1 MSLKKKIFFIIF
13 LVITIGKIS
22 GQKDVMID
30 WNYSG
35 LSFTEFAS
43 QAEIRDS
50 VSFFY
55 MDEWVS
61 GLKLGSFAEP
71 LPMSVLLQNT
81 FAGRSLYYYTDNSG
95 NIIITKN
102 FAIKVVDVDQAA
114 GTTFIPSTVY
124 TEQDNQKGTGSSVVD
139 IGNPADRNKPG
150 NATLSGYI
158 TSRDT
163 KEPVAGVTIF
173 NQKLSSGT
181 ISNQYGFYS
190 LQMPRGSYQIQY
202 TFIGM
207 KERTMNINLY
217 GSGELNVDMN
227 STLIPL
233 KETIVSADRNMVL
246 KRYEVGAEKINITSF
261 KLMPTSMGES
271 DIIKSFL
278 LIPGVQTVGEGSA
291 GFNVRGGSSD
301 QNLVMMDGAPLY
313 NTSHFFGFFSAVN
326 SDIIKDVTLYKG
338 GIPSR
343 YGGRISS
350 ILDISSREGS
360 RKEFKGSAGISPITT
375 HLSAEGPIKKD
386 TSSYLIAARTT
397 YSNWIFK
404 LIDNPALQRSRA
416 SFYDV
421 NARFAFDIDHNNK
434 IDISSYLSHDSFRFN
449 SDTIYGYDNAIVAAR
464 WRHFFSSRVFSVVSL
479 NNSNYRYNIRGENG
493 TPNAFVLSH
502 RINSTGLKA
511 DFNYFM
517 GRNEMNF
524 GADMTLYGIIPGSYQ
539 PAGDSSIV
547 MSKSLPR
554 ERALESSIYID
565 DKFVL
570 NEYVSVNAG
579 IRLSSFLAFGPQ
591 SVLQY
596 DPGFTR
602 SKTSI
607 TDTINYKAGQVAKA
621 YGGPELR
628 FSVNFKISNSNSIKL
643 NYNRTMQYLH
653 LLTNSVSISPT
664 DTWKLCDNYLKPQT
678 GDQYAFGFYQM
689 MYGKRIEASAEVYYK
704 TIRNMVDYKGG
715 TSLIMND
722 NIEQDLVG
730 VTGKAYGLELMFRKS
745 EGRVRWSVGYTY
757 ARIFLKSTGIFDD
770 EIINK
775 GKWFPANYDKPNDL
789 AVTFNYLFSRRFSF
803 SANYTLSTGRPV
815 TYPVSSYYLNDIY
828 IIYYSERNAYRI
840 PDYSRLDLSFRVSG
854 NLKSHKL
861 ANPNWTFSVYNL
873 LGRQNVYSEYF
884 NNVNN
889 QVIGYKLSVF
899 GRAIPSVTLS
909 FDF

>member
-1 MSLKKKIFFIIF
+1 MCLKKKIFFIIF

-22 GQKDVMID
+22 GQKDVIID
-30 WNYSG
+30 WDFTG
-35 LSFTEFAS
+35 LRFTEFAA
-43 QAEIRDS
+43 QAETRDS

-55 MDEWVS
+55 LNEWVS
-61 GLKLGSFAEP
+61 DIRMGEFRGAVPLSGL
-71 LPMSVLLQNT
+71 LLST
-81 FAGRSLYYYTDNSG
+81 FAGRSLYFYIDNSG
-95 NIIITKN
+95 NVIITRS
-102 FAIKVVDVDQAA
+102 FAIKVADVEQVS
-114 GTTFIPSTVY
+114 GTAFIPSTVY
-124 TEQDNQKGTGSSVVD
+124 NEPENTKGTLSSVID

-150 NATLSGYI
+150 NVALTGYI

-173 NQKLSSGT
+173 NQKLSAGT
-181 ISNQYGFYS
+181 ISNQFGFYT
-190 LQMPRGSYQIQY
+190 LQLPRGPHQLQF

-217 GSGELNVDMN
+217 SPGELNVDMN

-246 KRYEVGAEKINITSF
+246 KRYEVGAEKINISSF

-301 QNLVMMDGAPLY
+301 QNLVLMDGAPLY

-360 RKEFKGSAGISPITT
+360 RKEFKGNAGISPITT
-375 HLSAEGPIKKD
+375 HISVEGPIKKD
-386 TSSYLIAARTT
+386 TSSFLITARTT

-404 LIDNPALQRSRA
+404 LIENPALQRSRA
-416 SFYDV
+416 SFYDI
-421 NARFAFDIDHNNK
+421 NGRFAFDIDHNNR
-434 IDISSYLSHDSFRFN
+434 IDVSSYLSHDSFRFN
-449 SDTIYGYDNAIVAAR
+449 TDTTYSYNNSIVSVR
-464 WRHFFSSRVFSVVSL
+464 WRHFFNSRFFSVVSL
-479 NNSNYRYNIRGENG
+479 DNSNYRYDITGENG
-493 TPNAFVLSH
+493 SPNAFVLSH
-502 RINSTGLKA
+502 RINSTGVKA
-511 DFNYFM
+511 DFNYFL

-524 GADMTLYGIIPGSYQ
+524 GADMTFYGIIPGSYR
-539 PAGDSSIV
+539 PATDSSIV
-547 MSKSLPR
+547 SKNSLPK

-570 NEYVSVNAG
+570 NEYISINAG
-579 IRLSSFLAFGPQ
+579 IRLSSFLSFGPQ
-591 SVLQY
+591 TVLQY
-596 DPGFTR
+596 DPDFTR
-602 SKTSI
+602 SKTSVI
-607 TDTINYKAGQVAKA
+607 DTVYYGRGQVTKA

-628 FSVNFKISNSNSIKL
+628 FSVNFKLSNSNSIKL
-643 NYNRTMQYLH
+643 NYNRTRQYLH
-653 LLTNSVSISPT
+653 LLSNSVSISPT

-678 GDQYAFGFYQM
+678 GDQYALGFYQM
-689 MYGKRIEASAEVYYK
+689 MYGKSVEASAELYFK
-704 TIRNMVDYKGG
+704 TINNMVDYKGG

-722 NIEQDLVG
+722 NIEQELVG
-730 VTGKAYGLELMFRKS
+730 VKGKAYGVELMFKKS

-757 ARIFLKSTGIFDD
+757 SRTFLKSTGKFGD

-775 GKWFPANYDKPNDL
+775 GKWFPANFDKPNDL

-803 SANYTLSTGRPV
+803 STNYTLSTGRPV
-815 TYPVSSYYLNDIY
+815 TFPVSSYYLNDVY

-840 PDYSRLDLSFRVSG
+840 PDYSRLDLSFRISG

-884 NNVNN
+884 NNVDNK
-889 QVIGYKLSVF
+889 VVGCKLSVF
-899 GRAIPSVTLS
+899 GKAIPSVTLS